1 MMKKLWLIITAC
13 SILFLILTLTFPALG
28 AGTPDEAKALVEKAI
43 AFYKANGKE
52 KALAEFSN
60 PRGQFVK
67 GDLYIFA
74 YNPAGTIIAHGG
86 DPKLV
91 GKDFIDVKD
100 ADGKYFAREFIKIG
114 PEGGWVD
121 YKWTNYVTKK
131 IEAKTA
137 YLKRID
143 DVIIGCGAYK

>member
-1 MMKKLWLIITAC
+1 MKKFCVVMAC
-13 SILFLILTLTFPALG
+13 GIFLFVLTLPAWG
-28 AGTPDEAKALVEKAI
+28 GGTPKEAKALVEKAI

-52 KALAEFSN
+52 KALAEFSK
-60 PRGQFVK
+60 PKGQFTK

-74 YNPAGTIIAHGG
+74 YNPTGTIIAHGG

-91 GKDFIDVKD
+91 GKDFTGVQDP
-100 ADGKYFAREFIKIG
+100 DGKYFAREFIKIG

-121 YKWTNYVTKK
+121 YKWMNYATKK
-131 IEAKTA
+131 VDAKTT

>member
-1 MMKKLWLIITAC
+1 MKKLCVLLAC
-13 SILFLILTLTFPALG
+13 SIFLLALTLPAWG
-28 AGTPDEAKALVEKAI
+28 AGTPEEAKALVEKAI
-43 AFYKANGKE
+43 TFYKANGKA
-52 KALAEFSN
+52 KALEEFSK
-60 PRGQFVK
+60 PTGRFVK

-74 YNPAGTIIAHGG
+74 YNPMGTIIAHGG

-91 GKDFIDVKD
+91 GKDFSGVHDP
-100 ADGKYFAREFIKIG
+100 DGKYFAREFIKIG

-131 IEAKTA
+131 VDAKTT

>member
-1 MMKKLWLIITAC
+1 MKKLSVLLVCVIFICVLA
-13 SILFLILTLTFPALG
+13 LPAWS
-28 AGTPDEAKALVEKAI
+28 AGTPEDAKALVEKAI

-52 KALAEFSN
+52 KALAEFSK
-60 PRGQFVK
+60 PGGQFTK

-74 YNPAGTIIAHGG
+74 FDPVGTIIAHGG

-91 GKDFIDVKD
+91 GQDFAGVQDP
-100 ADGKYFAREFIKIG
+100 DGKYFAKEFIKIG

-121 YKWTNYVTKK
+121 YKWMNYVTKK
-131 IEAKTA
+131 VDAKTT

>member
-1 MMKKLWLIITAC
+1 MAC
-13 SILFLILTLTFPALG
+13 GIFLFVLTPPAWG
-28 AGTPDEAKALVEKAI
+28 AGTPEEAKTLVEKAI

-52 KALAEFSN
+52 KALAEFSK
-60 PRGQFVK
+60 PKGQFTK

-74 YNPAGTIIAHGG
+74 YNPMGTIIAHGG

-91 GKDFIDVKD
+91 GQDFTGVQDP
-100 ADGKYFAREFIKIG
+100 DGKYFAREFIKIG

-121 YKWTNYVTKK
+121 YKWMNYVTKK
-131 IEAKTA
+131 VDAKTT

>member
-1 MMKKLWLIITAC
+1 MKELCVIMAC
-13 SILFLILTLTFPALG
+13 GIFLSVLTPPAWG
-28 AGTPDEAKALVEKAI
+28 GGIPEEAKALVEKAI

-52 KALAEFSN
+52 KALAEFSK
-60 PRGQFVK
+60 PKGQFTK

-74 YNPAGTIIAHGG
+74 YNPKGTIIAHGG

-91 GKDFIDVKD
+91 GKDFTGVQDP
-100 ADGKYFAREFIKIG
+100 DGKYFAREFIKIG

-121 YKWTNYVTKK
+121 YKWMNYVTKK
-131 IEAKTA
+131 VDAKTT